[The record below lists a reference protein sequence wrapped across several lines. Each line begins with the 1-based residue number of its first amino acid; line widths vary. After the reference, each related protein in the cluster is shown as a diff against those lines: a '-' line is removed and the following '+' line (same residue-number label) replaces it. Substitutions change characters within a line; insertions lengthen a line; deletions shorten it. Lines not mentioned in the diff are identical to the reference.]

1 MSWATQVYDSE
12 TANITFTV
20 DHLHRRRANR
30 SLKPNIN
37 HLLSPSTITKTFLT
51 YTDVI
56 KQMKDSFELISLQT
70 LLPFSLVCLFICW
83 LPPTWWMLPQSQ
95 NPVLPWSNCK
105 NEGFGCV
112 QPSWAKILND
122 CVQQSYN
129 TTGQCFV
136 LFLSKLLWKKENWQK
151 ARNHWL
157 LLISSASNHL
167 SGDVHE
173 ALNRGEV
180 AGLSKH

>member
-56 KQMKDSFELISLQT
+56 KQMKDSFELIGLQT
-70 LLPFSLVCLFICW
+70 LLPFF
-83 LPPTWWMLPQSQ
+83 T
-95 NPVLPWSNCK
+95 
-105 NEGFGCV
+105 
-112 QPSWAKILND
+112 
-122 CVQQSYN
+122 
-129 TTGQCFV
+129 
-136 LFLSKLLWKKENWQK
+136 
-151 ARNHWL
+151 R
-157 LLISSASNHL
+157 LLIHL
-167 SGDVHE
+167 L
-173 ALNRGEV
+173 A
-180 AGLSKH
+180 ATTW

>member
-70 LLPFSLVCLFICW
+70 LLPFFLLVCLFICW
-83 LPPTWWMLPQSQ
+83 LPQPGESFLSPITLFFLDLTVRMKGLAVF
-95 NPVLPWSNCK
+95 NPVELRS
-105 NEGFGCV
+105 
-112 QPSWAKILND
+112 
-122 CVQQSYN
+122 
-129 TTGQCFV
+129 
-136 LFLSKLLWKKENWQK
+136 
-151 ARNHWL
+151 
-157 LLISSASNHL
+157 
-167 SGDVHE
+167 
-173 ALNRGEV
+173 
-180 AGLSKH
+180 

>member
-70 LLPFSLVCLFICW
+70 LLPFFTRLLIH
-83 LPPTWWMLPQSQ
+83 LLAATTWRKLPQSH
-95 NPVLPWSNCK
+95 NPVLP
-105 NEGFGCV
+105 
-112 QPSWAKILND
+112 
-122 CVQQSYN
+122 
-129 TTGQCFV
+129 
-136 LFLSKLLWKKENWQK
+136 
-151 ARNHWL
+151 
-157 LLISSASNHL
+157 
-167 SGDVHE
+167 
-173 ALNRGEV
+173 
-180 AGLSKH
+180 